1 MPQDTSPDLNKPLE
15 EIRREVVEA
24 RNMTIKTDNAL
35 KSLHAELKVVSAQQ
49 AEFQKRTWFSTGAAY
64 LGFLAVC
71 VGGAIA
77 VSGARASSANEQKQ
91 RLEQQVA
98 DLTGQ
103 LEKQKSD
110 TQAAEKAER
119 AAADVYRQMTTLPG
133 EDRLKGVEALGKLD
147 TSKLSPLTR
156 QALQDRATLL
166 RKEVGASVLDRG
178 KTAFRRG
185 DWPEAIEQL
194 SRFLAMNPVEDDAL
208 DASFFLG
215 NSLFQSKKYEEAI
228 KPLTRFVEGDKKA
241 RTRDFALLMLVQ
253 SHDMLGN
260 KDKAIEYA
268 KEGWQTYPASEFRNQ
283 FIGRLQRSMS
293 NTAPAPAPAPGA
305 PAPAPG
311 APGQPAPAAPPTTPA
326 QPR

>member
-1 MPQDTSPDLNKPLE
+1 MPQEPSSESSKPLE

-35 KSLHAELKVVSAQQ
+35 KSLHAELKVVSSQQ
-49 AEFQKRTWFSTGAAY
+49 ADFQRRTWFATGAAY

-77 VSGARASSANEQKQ
+77 VSGARASSANEQRQ

-98 DLTGQ
+98 ELTAQ
-103 LEKQKSD
+103 LDKQKSEA
-110 TQAAEKAER
+110 QAVEKAER
-119 AAADVYRQMTTLPG
+119 AAADVYRQMTTLAG
-133 EDRLKGVEALGKLD
+133 EERLKGVEALAKLD
-147 TSKLSPLTR
+147 TSKLTPLTR

-166 RKEVGASVLDRG
+166 RKEVGASVLERG

-185 DWPEAIEQL
+185 DWPEAVEQL
-194 SRFLAMNPVEDDAL
+194 TRFLAMNPVEEDAL

-215 NSLFQSKKYEEAI
+215 NSLFQSRKYEEAI

-241 RTRDFALLMLVQ
+241 RTRDFALVMLVQ
-253 SHDMLGN
+253 SHDVVGN

-283 FIGRLQRSMS
+283 FIGRLQRSMATPAAAPPA
-293 NTAPAPAPAPGA
+293 TAPAA
-305 PAPAPG
+305 
-311 APGQPAPAAPPTTPA
+311 PAPAAPPTPPA
-326 QPR
+326 QGR

>member
-1 MPQDTSPDLNKPLE
+1 MPQEPSSESSKPLE

-35 KSLHAELKVVSAQQ
+35 KSLHAELKIVSAQQ
-49 AEFQKRTWFSTGAAY
+49 ADFQKRTWFATGAAY

-77 VSGARASSANEQKQ
+77 VSGARASSANDQRQ
-91 RLEQQVA
+91 RLELQVGE
-98 DLTGQ
+98 LTAQ
-103 LEKQKSD
+103 LDKQKSEA
-110 TQAAEKAER
+110 QAIEKAER

-133 EDRLKGVEALGKLD
+133 EERLKGVEALAKLD
-147 TSKLSPLTR
+147 TSKLTPLTR

-166 RKEVGASVLDRG
+166 RKEVGATVLERG

-185 DWPEAIEQL
+185 DWPEATEQL
-194 SRFLAMNPVEDDAL
+194 TRFLAMNPVEEDAL

-215 NSLFQSKKYEEAI
+215 NALFQSKKYEEAL

-241 RTRDFALLMLVQ
+241 RTRDFALVMLVQ
-253 SHDMLGN
+253 SHDMMGN
-260 KDKAIEYA
+260 KDKAVEYA

-283 FIGRLQRSMS
+283 FIGRLQRSMP
-293 NTAPAPAPAPGA
+293 TPAAPAPANAPSAPASATPAP
-305 PAPAPG
+305 
-311 APGQPAPAAPPTTPA
+311 PA